1 MKTEIG
7 SGQIKNGLSH
17 RGYTGSHTCKNLYF
31 VRSRK
36 AIHRKIWTAIPMVKA
51 KWFLAAG
58 ATATVLVIFTGGIW
72 FRVYAP
78 SVARDYEE
86 CAEQA
91 EASLVAQRA
100 PLLIECGA
108 RFAGRRKPGV
118 GYSYYDFMQNRSFD
132 IAGPNPTA
140 DERKQI
146 DQEYMKYLD
155 SARRD
160 VLSAEL
166 AQQQNNIPVA
176 DAGSIP
182 TTVGQ
187 PIGPPIVPTPKKVQ
201 STKSAANRSKNAP
214 APCPEGSFVCSW
226 QRLASTVR
234 NAFASSAKPE

>member
-1 MKTEIG
+1 MI
-7 SGQIKNGLSH
+7 
-17 RGYTGSHTCKNLYF
+17 
-31 VRSRK
+31 
-36 AIHRKIWTAIPMVKA
+36 KA
-51 KWFLAAG
+51 KWFVVAAMTVTTLAIVSG
-58 ATATVLVIFTGGIW
+58 WLWVQLTAPG
-72 FRVYAP
+72 
-78 SVARDYEE
+78 VARDFEE
-86 CAEQA
+86 CAERA
-91 EASLVAQRA
+91 EAASVAQRA
-100 PLLIECGA
+100 ALLTDCGA

>member
-1 MKTEIG
+1 MI
-7 SGQIKNGLSH
+7 
-17 RGYTGSHTCKNLYF
+17 
-31 VRSRK
+31 
-36 AIHRKIWTAIPMVKA
+36 KA
-51 KWFLAAG
+51 KWFVVAAMTVTTLAIVSG
-58 ATATVLVIFTGGIW
+58 WLWVQLTAPG
-72 FRVYAP
+72 
-78 SVARDYEE
+78 VARDFEE
-86 CAEQA
+86 CAERA
-91 EASLVAQRA
+91 EAASVAKRA
-100 PLLIECGA
+100 ALLTDCGA

>member
-1 MKTEIG
+1 MI
-7 SGQIKNGLSH
+7 
-17 RGYTGSHTCKNLYF
+17 
-31 VRSRK
+31 
-36 AIHRKIWTAIPMVKA
+36 KA
-51 KWFLAAG
+51 KWFVVAAMTVTTLAIVGGWLWVQLAAPG
-58 ATATVLVIFTGGIW
+58 
-72 FRVYAP
+72 
-78 SVARDYEE
+78 VAHDFEE
-86 CAEQA
+86 CAERA
-91 EASLVAQRA
+91 EAASVAQRA
-100 PLLIECGA
+100 ALLTDCGA

-160 VLSAEL
+160 VLSTEL

-187 PIGPPIVPTPKKVQ
+187 PIGPPIVPTPKKVP

-226 QRLASTVR
+226 ERLASTVR